1 MSTTIMGCASVSADG
16 YIADDQGQIGSLF
29 EWMSAGDVEFTL
41 ADSDEEAMAMRSTQA
56 SKDFMQAVYP
66 EIGAVIM
73 GRHLFDETNGWN
85 GVPAAGDHVFVV
97 THQAPTNWEH
107 EGTAPFT
114 FVTDGVESAISQARE
129 YSGDRIVDVAAG
141 QIGGQA
147 LRLGLIDQIVMNV
160 VPVVFGGGR
169 PFFGAMEPGEVKLGN
184 PSRVAQGNRV
194 THLLYDVE
202 R

>member
-1 MSTTIMGCASVSADG
+1 MGKAIMGCASVSADG
-16 YIADDQGQIGSLF
+16 FIADDEGQVGSLF
-29 EWMSAGDVEFTL
+29 DWLAVGDVDFKWSE
-41 ADSDEEAMAMRSTQA
+41 SDEEAMRATQA
-56 SKDFMQAVYP
+56 SKDFMQSVYP
-66 EIGAVIM
+66 DIGAVIM
-73 GRHLFDETNGWN
+73 GRNTFDQTNGWD

-97 THQAPTNWEH
+97 THEAPTDWEH
-107 EGTAPFT
+107 ADTAPFT
-114 FVTDGVESAISQARE
+114 FVTDGVQAAIEQAHE
-129 YSGDRIVDVAAG
+129 FCGDRIVDVAAG

-169 PFFGAMEPGEVKLGN
+169 PFFGAMEPGEIALSN

-194 THLLYDVE
+194 THLIYDVE

>member
-1 MSTTIMGCASVSADG
+1 MGKAIMGCAAVSADG
-16 YIADDQGQIGSLF
+16 YIADDDGQIGSLF
-29 EWMSAGDVEFTL
+29 DWLSGGDVEWKWSE
-41 ADSDEEAMAMRSTQA
+41 SDEQALRSTQA
-56 SKDFMQAVYP
+56 SKEFMQSVYTD
-66 EIGAVIM
+66 IGAVIM
-73 GRHLFDETNGWN
+73 GRHTFDQTNGWN
-85 GVPAAGDHVFVV
+85 GVPEAGDHVFVV
-97 THQAPTNWEH
+97 THEAPTDWEYAD
-107 EGTAPFT
+107 TAPFT
-114 FVTDGVESAISQARE
+114 FVTDGVESAIRQARKFC
-129 YSGDRIVDVAAG
+129 GDRIVDVAAG

-169 PFFGAMEPGEVKLGN
+169 PFFGAMEPGDNVTLGD